1 MISTEQVNAIAAKI
15 ETLGVDETT
24 SYETHPCVSP
34 FGPADGCSNSL
45 QANLSALRQQFQP
58 IHFTYCMDDDLPDN
72 VPVIEKAAFNLYLID
87 GREHCLCLTNDY
99 DAATGIVVAEIIP
112 D

>member
-1 MISTEQVNAIAAKI
+1 MITTEQVNAIAAKI

-24 SYETHPCVSP
+24 V
-34 FGPADGCSNSL
+34 
-45 QANLSALRQQFQP
+45 SALRQQYQP
-58 IHFTYCMDDDLPDN
+58 VHFTYCMDDDLPNN

-99 DAATGIVVAEIIP
+99 EVATGIVVAEIIA

>member
-1 MISTEQVNAIAAKI
+1 MIAIEQVQEIATKI
-15 ETLGVDETT
+15 EILGVDDTT
-24 SYETHPCVSP
+24 VSI
-34 FGPADGCSNSL
+34 
-45 QANLSALRQQFQP
+45 LREQYKP
-58 IHFTYCMDDDLPDN
+58 IHFTYCMDDDLPN
-72 VPVIEKAAFNLYLID
+72 NSPVIEHNSFNLYLID

>member
-1 MISTEQVNAIAAKI
+1 MISTEQINSIVAEI
-15 ETLGVDETT
+15 EAMGINESTVMG
-24 SYETHPCVSP
+24 
-34 FGPADGCSNSL
+34 
-45 QANLSALRQQFQP
+45 LRQQYQP

-72 VPVIEKAAFNLYLID
+72 VPVIAKATFNLYLID

-99 DAATGIVVAEIIP
+99 DIATGIVVAEIIP

>member
-1 MISTEQVNAIAAKI
+1 MITAEQINDITAKLETMGVGDDTVST
-15 ETLGVDETT
+15 
-24 SYETHPCVSP
+24 
-34 FGPADGCSNSL
+34 
-45 QANLSALRQQFQP
+45 LRQQYQP
-58 IHFTYCMDDDLPDN
+58 IHFTYCMDDDLPN
-72 VPVIEKAAFNLYLID
+72 NTPVIERKDFNLYLID

>member
-1 MISTEQVNAIAAKI
+1 MITSEQVNAIAAKI

-24 SYETHPCVSP
+24 V
-34 FGPADGCSNSL
+34 
-45 QANLSALRQQFQP
+45 SALRQQYQP
-58 IHFTYCMDDDLPDN
+58 VHFTYCMDDDLPNN
-72 VPVIEKAAFNLYLID
+72 VPIIEKAAFNLYLID

-99 DAATGIVVAEIIP
+99 DTATGIVIAETVP